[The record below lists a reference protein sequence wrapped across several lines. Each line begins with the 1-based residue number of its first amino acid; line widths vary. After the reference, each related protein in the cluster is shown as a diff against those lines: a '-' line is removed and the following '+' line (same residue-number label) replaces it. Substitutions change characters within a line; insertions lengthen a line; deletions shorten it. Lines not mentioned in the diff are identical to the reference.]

1 MRNELEKDR
10 YCMISNV
17 ESKNKT
23 EQTNIS
29 KRQQTDRKRDQTC
42 VTRGKGEERGLEE
55 DGQKAQ
61 TSN

>member
-1 MRNELEKDR
+1 
-10 YCMISNV
+10 MISNV

-23 EQTNIS
+23 KQTNIS